1 MNTIKIQDKKIG
13 EQFPCYTVA
22 EAGANHDGSIEKA
35 FKLIDA
41 AIEGKADSVKF
52 QTYKASKLVT
62 KNAPKYW
69 DDDNPKETQFDVFKK
84 LDTLTNDDWKQIFEY
99 ADKKNITCFSTPFDT
114 DSVDFLYSLNVPA
127 FKIASADITNIP
139 LIKHVAEKKI
149 PVFISTGMANKQE
162 ISEAID
168 VIQNK
173 GNHDII
179 IMHCITSY
187 PTKPED
193 ANLEMIRTLQSD
205 FPENI
210 IGFSD
215 HTLGT
220 DIAVFSTFYGAKSI
234 EKHFTFDNS
243 LTTSPD
249 HKLSLNPKEFA
260 KMVRQLELSDLSR
273 GLPNRISFDVEA
285 EAVKFAR
292 RSLVSTRKIPKNSI
306 ISEDMIDIKRPGTG
320 ILPKFYD
327 KILGSKTVRDISEDE
342 PITWEDLDLYD
353 EKQ

>member
-1 MNTIKIQDKKIG
+1 M
-13 EQFPCYTVA
+13 
-22 EAGANHDGSIEKA
+22 
-35 FKLIDA
+35 IDA
-41 AIEGKADSVKF
+41 SKKSGADAVKF
-52 QTYKASKLVT
+52 QTIIPERLVSVQQKERIKQLKKFQLSYDEFTKLSKVA
-62 KNAPKYW
+62 KN
-69 DDDNPKETQFDVFKK
+69 EGV
-84 LDTLTNDDWKQIFEY
+84 IFL
-99 ADKKNITCFSTPFDT
+99 STPFDI
-114 DSVDFLYSLNVPA
+114 DSALFLNEIVPA

-193 ANLEMIRTLQSD
+193 ANLEMIRTLQNE

-273 GLPNRISFDVEA
+273 GLPNRISFDAEA

-292 RSLVSTRKIPKNSI
+292 RSLVSTRKIPKNI
-306 ISEDMIDIKRPGTG
+306 VKLFFRVM
-320 ILPKFYD
+320 FYFD
-327 KILGSKTVRDISEDE
+327 NHINKS
-342 PITWEDLDLYD
+342 DLTMQEFSLL
-353 EKQ
+353 

>member
-1 MNTIKIQDKKIG
+1 MNTIRIADTKIG
-13 EQFPCYTVA
+13 DDYPCYTIA
-22 EAGANHDGSIEKA
+22 EAGANHDGSVEKA

-41 AIEGKADSVKF
+41 AVEGKASSVKF

-69 DDDNPKETQFDVFKK
+69 DDGNPNETQFDVFKK
-84 LDTLTNDDWKQIFEY
+84 LDSLTNDDWKRIFEY
-99 ADKKNITCFSTPFDT
+99 ANVKKITCFSTPFDK
-114 DSVDFLYSLNVPA
+114 DSVDFLYSLDVPA

-139 LIKHVAEKKI
+139 LIEHIAEKKLPI
-149 PVFISTGMANKQE
+149 FISTGMANAQE
-162 ISEAID
+162 TSDAID
-168 VIQNK
+168 AINDK

-193 ANLEMIRTLQSD
+193 ANLEMIRTLQGN

-220 DIAVFSTFYGAKSI
+220 DIAVFSTFYGAKAI

-243 LTTSPD
+243 LKTSPD
-249 HKLSLNPKEFA
+249 HRLSLTPTEFE
-260 KMVRQLELSDLSR
+260 KMVNQIELSRISR
-273 GLPNRISFDVEA
+273 GSSNRLSFSSES
-285 EAVKFAR
+285 EAVKYAR
-292 RSLVSTRKIPKNSI
+292 RSIVSNIEIKQNTI
-306 ISEDMIDIKRPGTG
+306 ITEDLLDIKRPGTG
-320 ILPKFYD
+320 IPPKFFT
-327 KILGSKTVRDISEDE
+327 KIIGMKTIRDISEDT
-342 PITWEDLDLYD
+342 PIQWEDLE
-353 EKQ
+353 EKNEN